1 MRLID
6 DYHIHTYY
14 SDGIQSVQEMVQ
26 ACVDAKLRRI
36 ALTDHGSGHIAHGV
50 RRSAKKALFEDIEAA
65 REKYGGR
72 IAILRGIEANL
83 MGLDGRID
91 LKDDELR
98 EYDII
103 LLGFHKTAVTFKSAL
118 HFHVRSK
125 FLPSSGYARELTTKA
140 YIKAMQRYPIDII
153 VHPNYAVKV
162 DVAALAE
169 QAAKSRVALEIN
181 GHINRMSK
189 EELIAA
195 KKAGA
200 FFTINSDAH
209 KTEHIGRTD
218 RAIKD
223 ALAAGIGENL
233 VANTSGGPQLKCFR
247 RSERKE

>member
-1 MRLID
+1 MKLID

-14 SDGIQSVQEMVQ
+14 SDGTQSVQQMVQ
-26 ACVDAKLRRI
+26 ACVDAHLRCI

-50 RRSAKKALFEDIEAA
+50 RRTAKKALFADIEAA
-65 REKYGGR
+65 RERYGGR
-72 IAILRGIEANL
+72 ITILRGIEANL
-83 MGLDGRID
+83 MGTDGRID
-91 LKDDELR
+91 LKEDELK

-125 FLPSSGYARELTTKA
+125 LPLSSEYAKELTTKA

-162 DVAALAE
+162 DVAALAV
-169 QAAKSRVALEIN
+169 QAAKSHVALEIN

-195 KKAGA
+195 KEAGA

-209 KTEHIGRTD
+209 KTAHIGRTD
-218 RAIKD
+218 RAIED
-223 ALAAGIGENL
+223 ALAAGIGGDL
-233 VANTSGGPQLKCFR
+233 VANTSCGPRLKCFER
-247 RSERKE
+247 LERKG